1 MILFGICLSLSDLL
15 QKYWGFSS
23 SLSIKSL
30 FTFYFLE
37 RIIWSSCCGSV
48 EVNLTS
54 NYEDTGLIPD
64 LAEWIKVPALPWA
77 VVYVT
82 DSAQIWFLWLWCRP
96 AVMAPIWTL
105 AWELPY
111 ATCVALKRQKEK
123 KKRTYLCTRFQY
135 HLYSWSS
142 NLSHPISKAFATDLV
157 FLLDWMFQE
166 SNDLKC
172 TVHREFL
179 ASGLYT
185 TWDISFRI
193 FVEWINKVMNNEGI

>member
-82 DSAQIWFLWLWCRP
+82 DSAQIWFLWLWCRQ

-123 KKRTYLCTRFQY
+123 KKK
-135 HLYSWSS
+135 
-142 NLSHPISKAFATDLV
+142 NLSVYKISIPLILMILKSVSPNFKSVCYRSRFPVRLNV
-157 FLLDWMFQE
+157 PGKQWSQMYCSQGIPSIWSVYNLGYIFQNICWM
-166 SNDLKC
+166 
-172 TVHREFL
+172 
-179 ASGLYT
+179 
-185 TWDISFRI
+185 
-193 FVEWINKVMNNEGI
+193 NK